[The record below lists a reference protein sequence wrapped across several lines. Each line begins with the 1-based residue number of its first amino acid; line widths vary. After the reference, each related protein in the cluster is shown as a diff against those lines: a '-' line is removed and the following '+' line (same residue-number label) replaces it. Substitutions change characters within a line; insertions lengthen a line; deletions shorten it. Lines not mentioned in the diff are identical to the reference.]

1 MLNKSLCIFFLLCF
15 CFQLKAEDKT
25 TDRSKQEKSSYRYI
39 IDNYFFRR
47 SKSKSYV
54 DFKSYVLSSGFS
66 VYRANPNKKFKPVS
80 SGFLS
85 FTQNVREIKDLGDVQ
100 LRASLLA
107 SQLEEGKE
115 VSLELSALLTFPEI
129 RSQFPI
135 FFGMGF
141 GLGFYPFYILED
153 IPSFSFHSPFLLG
166 IRLFEI
172 YHNLGVGAELNLR
185 IHFPMSERQFY
196 LETTLQFQII
206 FQF

>member
-1 MLNKSLCIFFLLCF
+1 MLCF

-25 TDRSKQEKSSYRYI
+25 AERLKQKKSPYRYI
-39 IDNYFFRR
+39 VDNYFSRR

-66 VYRANPNKKFKPVS
+66 FYRANPNKKFKPVS
-80 SGFLS
+80 SAFLA
-85 FTQNVREIKDLGDVQ
+85 FTQNVREIKELGDVQ

-107 SQLEEGKE
+107 AQLEEGKE
-115 VSLELSALLTFPEI
+115 ASLELSALLTFPEI

-153 IPSFSFHSPFLLG
+153 IPFFSFHIPFLFG

-172 YHNLGVGAELNLR
+172 YHNLGAGAELNLR
-185 IHFPMSERQFY
+185 IHFPMSELQFY
-196 LETTLQFQII
+196 LETTIQFQII